1 MEKIYITPK
10 IKVREIDIENS
21 LLDTSLNGG
30 NPTSGLPDVGSTP
43 IYDGTATGGSAGSAG
58 SKFNSWAAWGSE
70 EED

>member
-21 LLDTSLNGG
+21 LLENSLNGV
-30 NPTSGLPDVGSTP
+30 NPSSGLPDAPTNG
-43 IYDGTATGGSAGSAG
+43 GTATGGSAGSAG

>member
-21 LLDTSLNGG
+21 LLENSLNGV
-30 NPTSGLPDVGSTP
+30 NPSSGLSDAPSNG
-43 IYDGTATGGSAGSAG
+43 GTETGGSAGSAG